1 VPEPIITGPATRI
14 MSLRDGKAKM
24 SKSDA
29 SDYSRINLT
38 DDADTIALKFRKA
51 KSDPLPL
58 PESEAELEARPEADN
73 LISIYAAFM
82 EKSKQAVVDEFR
94 GAQFSTLKTA
104 LSDLVVSKLSPIAAE
119 MRRLLNDQAELDR
132 LLNQGAEQARA
143 LSGPVMADVRRVVG
157 IGR

>member
-1 VPEPIITGPATRI
+1 

-51 KSDPLPL
+51 KTDPLPL
-58 PESEAELEARPEADN
+58 PESETELEARPEADN
-73 LISIYAAFM
+73 LISIYAAFV

-104 LSDLVVSKLSPIAAE
+104 LSDLVVAKLSPIASE

-143 LSGPVMADVRRVVG
+143 LSAPVMAELRRVVG
-157 IGR
+157 ISR